1 MTPEQRTAR
10 YLITAATTLTAGG
23 IYLGITVHWWLTLA
37 CLYAAAVLLWCA
49 ACERAHHRRHLAEQ
63 EQARRAA
70 PRKDP
75 AAVPCCRL
83 AERSAGYTQGTD
95 CLRPPGPALDGAC
108 CSMWLITSGSLHGSQ
123 CPTRRSR
130 SSTG

>member
-1 MTPEQRTAR
+1 M
-10 YLITAATTLTAGG
+10 
-23 IYLGITVHWWLTLA
+23 
-37 CLYAAAVLLWCA
+37 
-49 ACERAHHRRHLAEQ
+49 RHLAEQ

-83 AERSAGYTQGTD
+83 AERSADSTQVTD

-123 CPTRRSR
+123 CPTRTSR